1 MEMFVIKGRFNEAVV
16 YANNI
21 DSETKTQIKHLLD
34 QEFVKNSIIRIMP
47 DCHAGIGCVI
57 GTTMTITDKIVPNLV
72 GVDIG
77 CGMLTIKLGK
87 IDIIY
92 KNLDNFIRQNIPA
105 GLKVHSKVQPLDVNI
120 KKMKC
125 FDELDRPEY
134 YFQSVGTLGSGNHF
148 IEIGVDDFD
157 NKYLIIHSG
166 SRHLGHQVAQYYQRK
181 AKKYIEQQYLKR
193 NIPSLIPKDLC
204 YLEGKDYQDYLH
216 DMNIC
221 QQYASE
227 NRYRMAKKILNYLN
241 LSIKN
246 LDHFETIHNY
256 INLKDMILRKGAISA
271 YRGERVLIPIN
282 MKDGSIIAI
291 GKGNKEY
298 NYSAPHG
305 AGRIISRR
313 QAKQV
318 LSLEKFERVMEGIYT
333 TSISKD
339 TLDEAPFVYKPMEE
353 ILENIQDTVEVLQI
367 IKPVYNF
374 KAN

>member
-1 MEMFVIKGRFNEAVV
+1 MFVIKGRFNEAVV

-256 INLKDMILRKGAISA
+256 INLKDMILRKGAIRA

>member
-1 MEMFVIKGRFNEAVV
+1 MFVIKGRFNEVVV

-256 INLKDMILRKGAISA
+256 INLKDMILRKGAIRA

>member
-1 MEMFVIKGRFNEAVV
+1 MFVIKGRFNEAVV

-313 QAKQV
+313 LAKQV

>member
-1 MEMFVIKGRFNEAVV
+1 MFVIKGRFNEAVV

>member
-1 MEMFVIKGRFNEAVV
+1 MFVIKGRFNEAVV

-246 LDHFETIHNY
+246 LDYFETIHNY

-318 LSLEKFERVMEGIYT
+318 LSLEKFERIMEGIYT

-353 ILENIQDTVEVLQI
+353 ILENIQDTEEVLQI

>member
-1 MEMFVIKGRFNEAVV
+1 MFVIKGRFNEAVV

-227 NRYRMAKKILNYLN
+227 NRYRMAKKIFNYLN

>member
-1 MEMFVIKGRFNEAVV
+1 MFVIKGRFNEAVV

-21 DSETKTQIKHLLD
+21 DSETKTQIKHLFD

>member
-1 MEMFVIKGRFNEAVV
+1 MFVIKGRFNEAVV

-134 YFQSVGTLGSGNHF
+134 YFQSVETLGSGNHF

>member
-1 MEMFVIKGRFNEAVV
+1 MFVIKGRFNEAVV

-87 IDIIY
+87 IYIIY

>member
-1 MEMFVIKGRFNEAVV
+1 MFVIKGRFNEAVV

-134 YFQSVGTLGSGNHF
+134 YFQSVGTIGSGN
-148 IEIGVDDFD
+148 
-157 NKYLIIHSG
+157 
-166 SRHLGHQVAQYYQRK
+166 
-181 AKKYIEQQYLKR
+181 
-193 NIPSLIPKDLC
+193 
-204 YLEGKDYQDYLH
+204 
-216 DMNIC
+216 
-221 QQYASE
+221 
-227 NRYRMAKKILNYLN
+227 
-241 LSIKN
+241 
-246 LDHFETIHNY
+246 
-256 INLKDMILRKGAISA
+256 
-271 YRGERVLIPIN
+271 
-282 MKDGSIIAI
+282 
-291 GKGNKEY
+291 
-298 NYSAPHG
+298 
-305 AGRIISRR
+305 
-313 QAKQV
+313 
-318 LSLEKFERVMEGIYT
+318 
-333 TSISKD
+333 
-339 TLDEAPFVYKPMEE
+339 
-353 ILENIQDTVEVLQI
+353 
-367 IKPVYNF
+367 
-374 KAN
+374 

>member
-1 MEMFVIKGRFNEAVV
+1 MFVIKGRFNEAVV

-134 YFQSVGTLGSGNHF
+134 YFQSVGTLGSSNHF

>member
-1 MEMFVIKGRFNEAVV
+1 M
-16 YANNI
+16 
-21 DSETKTQIKHLLD
+21 S
-34 QEFVKNSIIRIMP
+34 
-47 DCHAGIGCVI
+47 
-57 GTTMTITDKIVPNLV
+57 TICFRK
-72 GVDIG
+72 
-77 CGMLTIKLGK
+77 
-87 IDIIY
+87 
-92 KNLDNFIRQNIPA
+92 
-105 GLKVHSKVQPLDVNI
+105 PLSN
-120 KKMKC
+120 
-125 FDELDRPEY
+125 
-134 YFQSVGTLGSGNHF
+134 G
-148 IEIGVDDFD
+148 
-157 NKYLIIHSG
+157 
-166 SRHLGHQVAQYYQRK
+166 
-181 AKKYIEQQYLKR
+181 
-193 NIPSLIPKDLC
+193 
-204 YLEGKDYQDYLH
+204 
-216 DMNIC
+216 
-221 QQYASE
+221 
-227 NRYRMAKKILNYLN
+227 KKILNYLN

-246 LDHFETIHNY
+246 LDHFKTIHNY

>member
-1 MEMFVIKGRFNEAVV
+1 MFVIKGRFNEAVV

-120 KKMKC
+120 KKKKC

>member
-1 MEMFVIKGRFNEAVV
+1 MFVIKGRFNEAVV

-291 GKGNKEY
+291 GKGNKKY

>member
-1 MEMFVIKGRFNEAVV
+1 MFVIKGRFNEAVV

-246 LDHFETIHNY
+246 LNHFETIHNY

-313 QAKQV
+313 LAKQV

>member
-1 MEMFVIKGRFNEAVV
+1 MFVIKGRFNEAVV

-87 IDIIY
+87 IDINY

>member
-1 MEMFVIKGRFNEAVV
+1 MFVIKGRFNEVVV

-313 QAKQV
+313 LAKQV

>member
-1 MEMFVIKGRFNEAVV
+1 MYVIKGRFNEAVV

>member
-1 MEMFVIKGRFNEAVV
+1 MFVIKGRFNEAVV

-256 INLKDMILRKGAISA
+256 INLKDMILRKGAISV

>member
-1 MEMFVIKGRFNEAVV
+1 MFVIKGRFNEAVV

-105 GLKVHSKVQPLDVNI
+105 GLKVHSILQPLDVNI